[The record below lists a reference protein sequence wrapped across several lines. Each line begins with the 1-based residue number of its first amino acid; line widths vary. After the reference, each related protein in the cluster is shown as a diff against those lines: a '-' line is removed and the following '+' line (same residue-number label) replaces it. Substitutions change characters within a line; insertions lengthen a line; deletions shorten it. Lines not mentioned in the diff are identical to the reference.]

1 MPKFPTA
8 YDHQTG
14 VELSLYTPAGERYQK
29 TYIESL
35 SETGQPILKESGTVD
50 LYELHQTGRELCD
63 LKTMILRYQRGDLDA
78 LNVRDGFYA
87 DVTELPQTPQD
98 VARLAVEARSLFM
111 RQSASDRAEYG
122 NSVNKWLEAVMKGEE
137 KALESIGIKVAPK
150 PVDTVT
156 DNAESAAEVIA
167 KGGDPA

>member
-1 MPKFPTA
+1 MPKFPSA

-35 SETGQPILKESGTVD
+35 SDTGQPILKESGSVD

-87 DVTELPQTPQD
+87 DITELPQTPQD

-111 RQSASDRAEYG
+111 QQSAAVRAEYD
-122 NSVNKWLEAVMKGEE
+122 NSVNKWLDAVMKGEE
-137 KALESIGIKVAPK
+137 KALESLGIKAAPK
-150 PVDTVT
+150 PVDSAPAV
-156 DNAESAAEVIA
+156 AESAADVIA
-167 KGGDPA
+167 EGGEPA

>member
-1 MPKFPTA
+1 MPKFPSA
-8 YDHQTG
+8 YDHKTG
-14 VELSLYTPAGERYQK
+14 VELSLYTSAGERYQK

-35 SETGQPILKESGTVD
+35 SETGQPILKESGSVD

-63 LKTMILRYQRGDLDA
+63 LKTLIMRYQRGDLDA

-87 DVTELPQTPQD
+87 DITELPTTPQD

-122 NSVNKWLEAVMKGEE
+122 NSVNKWLEAVMKGEQ

-150 PVDTVT
+150 PVHSAPAD
-156 DNAESAAEVIA
+156 AESAAEVIA
-167 KGGDPA
+167 EGGEPA